1 VAKSIR
7 TFGAMPLIVTSGRLV
22 ISGNVWLEAAIMTG
36 LTQLPVIV
44 ADHLTHEQ
52 AEAFMVAQ
60 VRLVEKGEWDPEKL
74 GEILHDLTVS
84 ELDFDLDVIG
94 FDGPEIDFYIEGLGD
109 APDADDPADAVVP
122 LGPAVSQLG
131 DLWLLGPHRLLC
143 GDALALGSYE
153 RLMGRDVASVVVAD
167 PPYNV
172 KIEGNVSGLG
182 AAKHGEFAM
191 ASGEMSKDQF
201 TAFLTQV
208 MTLAAQ
214 HADDGALGYWFMD
227 WRHLAEMTS
236 AGEGAWTS
244 LQNLCVWAK
253 TNGGMGSLYRSQH
266 ELCFVFKKGAGPHTN
281 NVQLG
286 RFSRNRTNVWTYPGA
301 NTFGRGGEEG
311 DLLAMH
317 PTVKPVAMIAD
328 ILLDA
333 TVRGDVVLDN
343 FGGSGS
349 TLIAAEKVGRK
360 ARLME
365 LDPRYIDTAIRRWER
380 WTGQTALLSAD
391 NLTFAEVGAQRAREA
406 EHV

>member
-1 VAKSIR
+1 
-7 TFGAMPLIVTSGRLV
+7 MPLIVTSERAV
-22 ISGNVWLEAAIMTG
+22 ISGNVWLEAALMAG

-44 ADHLTHEQ
+44 ADHLTHDL

-60 VRLVEKGEWDPEKL
+60 VRLVEKGEWDPAKL
-74 GEILHDLTVS
+74 GMILHDLTVA

-94 FDGPEIDFYIEGLGD
+94 FDGPEIDFYIESQSD
-109 APDADDPADAVVP
+109 APGADDPADAAGPV
-122 LGPAVSQLG
+122 GPAVSQIG
-131 DLWLLGPHRLLC
+131 DLWLLGAHRVLC
-143 GDALALGSYE
+143 GDSLAPDSYAL
-153 RLMGRDVASVVVAD
+153 LMGKDVASVIVAD
-167 PPYNV
+167 PPYNA

-182 AAKHGEFAM
+182 AVKHGEFAM
-191 ASGEMSKDQF
+191 ASGEMSKAQF
-201 TAFLTQV
+201 TAFLTKA
-208 MTLAAQ
+208 MTLAAR
-214 HADDGALGYWFMD
+214 HVDDGALSYWFMD
-227 WRHLAEMTS
+227 WRHLAEMAA
-236 AGEGAWTS
+236 AGELAWTS

-266 ELCFVFKKGAGPHTN
+266 ELCFVFKKGSAAHIN

-286 RFSRNRTNVWTYPGA
+286 RFGRNRTNVWTYPGA

-311 DLLAMH
+311 DLLALH

-349 TLIAAEKVGRK
+349 TLIAAEKLGRK
-360 ARLME
+360 ARLIE
-365 LDPRYIDTAIRRWER
+365 LDPCYDDTAVRRWER
-380 WTGQTALLSAD
+380 WTGENARLAAGH
-391 NLTFAEVGAQRAREA
+391 LTFAEMGALRATEV